1 MRWFRRRKPP
11 LAAQF
16 AGEWRCAGCDQ
27 LHVGMMAL
35 ASFAPDPWPHAEVR
49 EPNAAIRLDGDFLSE
64 DFCVLDGAHFMVR
77 AVLEIP
83 VHGVAE
89 KFGFGCWSTLS
100 RENFD
105 KYVEGFDEGD
115 YPDLGPWTGW
125 LCNRLETYIGT
136 EPQGVRV
143 YPQPGRQRPTLR
155 IMDPDHP
162 LAIDQEQGIPVE
174 RLMEILHFYGHA
186 PAA

>member
-1 MRWFRRRKPP
+1 MRWFRRRRLP

-35 ASFAPDPWPHAEVR
+35 ASFAPDPWPHEEVR

-64 DFCVLDGAHFMVR
+64 DFCVLDGAHFMIR

-89 KFGFGCWSTLS
+89 KFGSGCGGRFGEVDSETDTLATNPDAS
-100 RENFD
+100 RDN
-105 KYVEGFDEGD
+105 VAHG
-115 YPDLGPWTGW
+115 
-125 LCNRLETYIGT
+125 
-136 EPQGVRV
+136 
-143 YPQPGRQRPTLR
+143 QPVGRGRWRTCGR
-155 IMDPDHP
+155 AWGRDWR
-162 LAIDQEQGIPVE
+162 A
-174 RLMEILHFYGHA
+174 RYCCSA
-186 PAA
+186 R